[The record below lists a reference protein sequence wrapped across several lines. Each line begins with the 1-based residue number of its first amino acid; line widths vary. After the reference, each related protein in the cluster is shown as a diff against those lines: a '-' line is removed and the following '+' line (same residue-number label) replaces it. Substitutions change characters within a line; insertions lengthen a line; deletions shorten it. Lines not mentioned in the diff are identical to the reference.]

1 VVDGNGAST
10 VMTPPMP
17 NRYIDPEPDSD
28 RGRVRIALMV
38 LHEEHRRDGMLPTS
52 SRFLLYELVT
62 REIVSKDKKYL
73 EQSVS
78 VPLTQLR
85 EREFIP
91 WTDIVDETRSV
102 EDYTGSSSVAEDLL
116 RYLPGARLDPWR
128 GNIPF
133 LITESRSLA
142 GVLRLQVQRY
152 RIRIAP
158 TNGQVVRAARDG
170 EERFKSLHRR
180 LIQVE
185 AEIRSLKKGGSR

>member
-1 VVDGNGAST
+1 VVDDNGAST

>member
-1 VVDGNGAST
+1 
-10 VMTPPMP
+10 M
-17 NRYIDPEPDSD
+17 
-28 RGRVRIALMV
+28 
-38 LHEEHRRDGMLPTS
+38 
-52 SRFLLYELVT
+52 
-62 REIVSKDKKYL
+62 
-73 EQSVS
+73 
-78 VPLTQLR
+78 
-85 EREFIP
+85 
-91 WTDIVDETRSV
+91 
-102 EDYTGSSSVAEDLL
+102 AEDLL

>member
-1 VVDGNGAST
+1 
-10 VMTPPMP
+10 MP